1 MVSLQLASSALSTA
15 AFFFAS
21 HALLSHAALVE
32 YKWTLRPKRASS
44 GDTTFSPDCNLNR
57 HMLLVNDQ
65 FPGPT
70 LEAQVGDT
78 VRIELTNESPSES
91 MSLHF
96 HGLSMKGQ
104 PYVDGTAGG
113 TQCAMGP
120 MQTQVYEFEVLDA
133 GTHYWHGHLSMERG
147 DGFQGSIVVTDPNN
161 EDEKQLREMYDEEAI
176 LFLQDWY
183 HLDGQARR
191 TGLDSNPFIWIGDAQ
206 SFVINGGG
214 IFEPC
219 LGNETDGLAC
229 ADNCSM
235 DNYVKTLEVAAGKTY
250 RLRLVGGQE
259 LIGVNFAIQGH
270 KMKVVEVEGTIV
282 EPFEVDNLDIMPAQ
296 RYSVLVT
303 MDQEPDQ
310 YMATTTTRY
319 RKGGPTGYIAI
330 KYSGS
335 PDKNITSD
343 GLPEHP
349 AWDDV
354 QATFDLESQLFTKNV
369 DYYEDSDVLSAEP
382 ESIRRII
389 IVGTQAKDEV
399 LDKLRWTMNN
409 VTMTM
414 MNPAPV
420 IVSAYDAVHA
430 DGSASWPETEI
441 EGTVVVPDSPPNTW
455 NYTEPV
461 QDSVGVF
468 NGDRGSAVLK
478 AMDGEVIEVV
488 MQNSRA
494 LNGVAEMH
502 SFHLHGH
509 SFYVVGMGFGT
520 FDEENDVETYNLV
533 NPVRRDTLALLPL
546 GWTAFRF
553 KANNPGVWSYH
564 CTQVGIYR
572 V

>member
-1 MVSLQLASSALSTA
+1 MKCIA
-15 AFFFAS
+15 
-21 HALLSHAALVE
+21 HE
-32 YKWTLRPKRASS
+32 YFVA
-44 GDTTFSPDCNLNR
+44 
-57 HMLLVNDQ
+57 
-65 FPGPT
+65 
-70 LEAQVGDT
+70 
-78 VRIELTNESPSES
+78 
-91 MSLHF
+91 
-96 HGLSMKGQ
+96 
-104 PYVDGTAGG
+104 
-113 TQCAMGP
+113 
-120 MQTQVYEFEVLDA
+120 
-133 GTHYWHGHLSMERG
+133 
-147 DGFQGSIVVTDPNN
+147 IVVTDPNN

-191 TGLDSNPFIWIGDAQ
+191 TGLDSFPFIWIGDAQ

-354 QATFDLESQLFTKNV
+354 QPTVDLESQLFTKNV

-414 MNPAPV
+414 MNSAPV